1 MICSRSDAIWVCLMT
16 ELRALTAEEL
26 PVLQQLDMTCFEGEP
41 FAASWWQ
48 KALSGQ
54 GASAWLAWEANELL
68 GYCLFSQVLD
78 EAELL
83 RIAVAPAARQR
94 GLGAALL
101 HHAETALK
109 AAGVAQLF
117 LEVRLSNRP
126 AQQLYL
132 SAGWQQSGRRKDYYP
147 LADGREDA
155 LLFSHAL

>member
-1 MICSRSDAIWVCLMT
+1 MV
-16 ELRALTAEEL
+16 ELRALSAEGL
-26 PVLQQLDMTCFEGEP
+26 PAAQRLDAACFEGEP

-48 KALSGQ
+48 KAIVAR
-54 GASAWLAWEANELL
+54 GALAWLAWDGEEPL
-68 GYCLFSQVLD
+68 GYCLFSRVLD

-83 RIAVAPAARQR
+83 RIAIAPAARQR

-126 AQQLYL
+126 AQLLYL
-132 SAGWQQSGRRKDYYP
+132 SAGWQQVGRRKEYYP

-155 LLFSHAL
+155 LLFSREL